1 MQMKTKNIL
10 NIYIYFIIFLKVV
23 FILLAL
29 SDFILKHF
37 YKNNVNL
44 MSLESK
50 LNYYKKRIEFIFII
64 CMVIL
69 IIFIFSPRH
78 NRMIY
83 LTKEMTILFYL
94 FGFILLITA
103 DWDLFITD
111 AKWYNDIK
119 KIFK

>member
-1 MQMKTKNIL
+1 MKTKNIL
-10 NIYIYFIIFLKVV
+10 NLYIYFIIFLKII

-29 SDFILKHF
+29 ADFIIKHF
-37 YKNNVNL
+37 YNTNVNL
-44 MSLESK
+44 MSIESK
-50 LNYYKKRIEFIFII
+50 ISFYKKRIEFIFII

-94 FGFILLITA
+94 FGFILLLTA
-103 DWDLFITD
+103 DWDLFLTN
-111 AKWYNDIK
+111 AKWYNNIK
-119 KIFK
+119 NLVK

>member
-1 MQMKTKNIL
+1 MI
-10 NIYIYFIIFLKVV
+10 
-23 FILLAL
+23 
-29 SDFILKHF
+29 
-37 YKNNVNL
+37 
-44 MSLESK
+44 SLESN
-50 LNYYKKRIEFIFII
+50 LTYYKKRIEFIFII

-103 DWDLFITD
+103 DWDLFITN

-119 KIFK
+119 QIFK